1 MKANYL
7 LKDDLICLLG
17 KWTTTEEGIQ
27 CLGELEMVGH
37 VAEGGKLLTSVICQ
51 HMGADAPAGL

>member
-1 MKANYL
+1 MPPGQV
-7 LKDDLICLLG
+7 DH
-17 KWTTTEEGIQ
+17 TEEGFQ

-51 HMGADAPAGL
+51 HMGADALVRL